1 MIRFAYVALLGAAL
15 SACNSAPKSLIAV
28 ADQNPTHVSSL
39 KPLNLFATAGQQ
51 DIQEPSDWRTLN
63 EAVSPVG
70 GKNAE

>member
-1 MIRFAYVALLGAAL
+1 MIRFAHVALLGAAL
-15 SACNSAPKSLIAV
+15 SACTSAPKSLIAV
-28 ADQNPTHVSSL
+28 ADPYPTQVSSL

-51 DIQEPSDWRTLN
+51 DVQEPSDWRNLN